1 MPDKPNEVD
10 QLEQFYRWKNFVS
23 RPICVSKRQVSKLL
37 ISRPI
42 RRILNLVSELKR
54 LTNLNNN
61 SIYISSIYYKL
72 VQYSKN
78 SNIVIGTMQS
88 LCDQNKNL
96 RLAVGEKT

>member
-10 QLEQFYRWKNFVS
+10 QLETILPMEKLGKSTNFYL
-23 RPICVSKRQVSKLL
+23 SKRQTSKLL
-37 ISRPI
+37 KSRPI

-54 LTNLNNN
+54 LTNLNNK

-88 LCDQNKNL
+88 LCDQNKK
-96 RLAVGEKT
+96 RS